1 MLTVYKI
8 PVLIDSVFESKASLP
23 FVEVAACSTSFHV
36 FRIPGVISKHAVSL
50 LLGRFELFILQVS
63 TERDYLAIFIV

>member
-36 FRIPGVISKHAVSL
+36 FRIPGVISKHSLTPPWTVRAV
-50 LLGRFELFILQVS
+50 
-63 TERDYLAIFIV
+63 YLTSFHRM